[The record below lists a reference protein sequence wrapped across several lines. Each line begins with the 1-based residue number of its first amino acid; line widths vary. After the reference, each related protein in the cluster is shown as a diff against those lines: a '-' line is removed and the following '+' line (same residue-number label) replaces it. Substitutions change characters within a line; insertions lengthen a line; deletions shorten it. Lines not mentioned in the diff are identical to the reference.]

1 MIAFYDLG
9 MRVIRI
15 VVRVR
20 RLHIVKLVQL
30 WCKMQTI
37 WCCCMSTSIIF
48 THFIHF
54 AWLYRRKRVF
64 ILGPSHHVRL
74 RGCALTTA
82 DKYETPLYDL
92 KIDTQINAELEK
104 TGKFTRM
111 DMNTDEDE
119 HSIEMHLPY
128 IAKVMNEWVILNDLF
143 LEALLGIKWK
153 KL

>member
-1 MIAFYDLG
+1 MLG
-9 MRVIRI
+9 IGI
-15 VVRVR
+15 FFCYS
-20 RLHIVKLVQL
+20 LHTQRFV
-30 WCKMQTI
+30 
-37 WCCCMSTSIIF
+37 S
-48 THFIHF
+48 HFIP
-54 AWLYRRKRVF
+54 RKRVF

-92 KIDTQINAELEK
+92 KIDTQTNAELEK

-128 IAKVMNEWVILNDLF
+128 VAKVME
-143 LEALLGIKWK
+143 E
-153 KL
+153 

>member
-1 MIAFYDLG
+1 MLTLLLFL
-9 MRVIRI
+9 
-15 VVRVR
+15 
-20 RLHIVKLVQL
+20 
-30 WCKMQTI
+30 
-37 WCCCMSTSIIF
+37 
-48 THFIHF
+48 FIGNMLF
-54 AWLYRRKRVF
+54 VLYSRKRVF

-92 KIDTQINAELEK
+92 KIDTEINAELEK

-128 IAKVMNEWVILNDLF
+128 VAKVMQE
-143 LEALLGIKWK
+143 
-153 KL
+153 